1 VYELEELFINDNK
14 FLINGIKGF
23 AKDYKKDIENINL
36 NENNSIKKIY
46 ASKKDTIR
54 YIIAKR
60 KEYKVKISSIEN
72 SIIILSN
79 TLKDLEF
86 EGDLRSKRNREN
98 IIEDNGDKENL
109 EDIIDAIVENKKI
122 IRLEEDKIEKI
133 KEDYKKFNEAS
144 LEEEKLVYI
153 FFNYIKREYIKF
165 RRNIVKK
172 LNSNTLSGAELV
184 LTYEYLLII
193 TKIMICIEEDLLGG

>member
-1 VYELEELFINDNK
+1 MYELEELFINDNK

-23 AKDYKKDIENINL
+23 AKDYEEDIENINL
-36 NENNSIKKIY
+36 KENNNVKKIY
-46 ASKKDTIR
+46 ESKRDTIR
-54 YIIAKR
+54 YIVAKR
-60 KEYKVKISSIEN
+60 NEYKVKILSIEN
-72 SIIILSN
+72 SINILSN

-86 EGDLRSKRNREN
+86 EGDLRYKRNREN
-98 IIEDNGDKENL
+98 RIADNEVKESL
-109 EDIIDAIVENKKI
+109 EDIVDAIVENKKI
-122 IRLEEDKIEKI
+122 ISLEEDKIKII

-172 LNSNTLSGAELV
+172 LNSNTLSSAELV

-193 TKIMICIEEDLLGG
+193 TKRMICVEEDLFGG

>member
-1 VYELEELFINDNK
+1 MYELEELFINDNK